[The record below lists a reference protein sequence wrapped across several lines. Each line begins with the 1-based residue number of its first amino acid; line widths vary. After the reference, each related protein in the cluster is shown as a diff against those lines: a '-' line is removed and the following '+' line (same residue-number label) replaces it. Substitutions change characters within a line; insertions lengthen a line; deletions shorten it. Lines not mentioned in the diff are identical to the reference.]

1 MIRAI
6 SWFCAD
12 HCGALT
18 PGSQS
23 FSKTSPQVTS
33 SNEMLA
39 LIGRPVKYF
48 PRMTRESRSCLAAAS
63 IALEVCGWK
72 DTEFREI
79 GLLAAGYEA
88 CLAAD
93 QVYFSDYVAGGRSLG
108 RGNLFIYTLPS
119 STMGEIA
126 IALGLRGPAV
136 HIHDAH
142 HPAQILIRHARRL
155 LEDGEA
161 DGILALWSDSKAAV
175 CFAVDGGAEHVNLS
189 SLEWDQH
196 PHEMAHALATMVQPT

>member
-1 MIRAI
+1 MG
-6 SWFCAD
+6 FAD
-12 HCGALT
+12 AELNAD
-18 PGSQS
+18 
-23 FSKTSPQVTS
+23 V
-33 SNEMLA
+33 
-39 LIGRPVKYF
+39 
-48 PRMTRESRSCLAAAS
+48 AAAVS
-63 IALEVCGWK
+63 ELTAKILRK
-72 DTEFREI
+72 DPKVTAIIVRS
-79 GLLAAGYEA
+79 AD
-88 CLAAD
+88 AAD
-93 QVYFSDYVAGGRSLG
+93 WFAGGRSLG

-175 CFAVDGGAEHVNLS
+175 CFAVDGGAEDVNLS